1 MLNRAF
7 ATLVLVGI
15 AAFPGTARRPRTARD
30 FDAPILEAAKAALV
44 NARAD
49 PGTRVNAMRELVAR
63 NATAARAL
71 IPHALGDPSLVVQRG
86 AAEWLAIFGD
96 RRGLDWQ
103 AGCLEDP
110 TCPEIRY
117 NAVRLLG
124 NSRDPRYAAAIRSRV
139 IRILGSGRRGR
150 SWDGTAENRAM
161 LKYGA
166 IALSRIGLREDQDLV
181 LEVVEARP
189 SGDPAFLEALG
200 YIDTR
205 RSREILW
212 SAWKS
217 LSRTPTCS
225 RDGLGVWALLP
236 LSRLGEERAI
246 DALEDVLRGIGT
258 PPDPWEGTFPSLC
271 ADRAQAFDG
280 LRARDARNFAETLLQ
295 IAAKEPEG
303 PGTFAAWNALGRI
316 RPEGFA
322 RRVLKLAISRPRW
335 QLVSHHMLNTVVV
348 ALDPDLHDEFWEAY
362 EDVQEVP
369 LQLGIR
375 TQVKEGLGYL
385 LFSGTGKWTG
395 D

>member
-124 NSRDPRYAAAIRSRV
+124 NSRDPRYAAAAPLQFPSRSR
-139 IRILGSGRRGR
+139 
-150 SWDGTAENRAM
+150 
-161 LKYGA
+161 
-166 IALSRIGLREDQDLV
+166 
-181 LEVVEARP
+181 RP
-189 SGDPAFLEALG
+189 S
-200 YIDTR
+200 
-205 RSREILW
+205 SRH
-212 SAWKS
+212 
-217 LSRTPTCS
+217 CS
-225 RDGLGVWALLP
+225 
-236 LSRLGEERAI
+236 
-246 DALEDVLRGIGT
+246 
-258 PPDPWEGTFPSLC
+258 
-271 ADRAQAFDG
+271 
-280 LRARDARNFAETLLQ
+280 
-295 IAAKEPEG
+295 
-303 PGTFAAWNALGRI
+303 
-316 RPEGFA
+316 
-322 RRVLKLAISRPRW
+322 
-335 QLVSHHMLNTVVV
+335 
-348 ALDPDLHDEFWEAY
+348 
-362 EDVQEVP
+362 
-369 LQLGIR
+369 
-375 TQVKEGLGYL
+375 
-385 LFSGTGKWTG
+385 
-395 D
+395 